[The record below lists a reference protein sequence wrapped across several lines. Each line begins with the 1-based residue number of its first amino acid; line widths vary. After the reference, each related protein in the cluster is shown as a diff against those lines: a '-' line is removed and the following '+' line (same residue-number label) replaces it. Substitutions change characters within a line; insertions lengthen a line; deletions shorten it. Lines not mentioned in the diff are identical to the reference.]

1 MKMSENEKIAQ
12 ALIEI
17 RYVLFDIK
25 ELLEE
30 INEKLGEKDIGSF
43 SDNIVALYI
52 NQNINTV
59 LTLGG
64 HL

>member
-1 MKMSENEKIAQ
+1 MSENEKIAQ

-30 INEKLGEKDIGSF
+30 INEKLGEKD
-43 SDNIVALYI
+43 V
-52 NQNINTV
+52 
-59 LTLGG
+59 
-64 HL
+64 